1 MPSLAKASAQRV
13 VLWVIWFSM
22 VVSIAIYQVELGG
35 GILPGRDAVQQG
47 FQFPMPLVFAQLCI
61 AAAVRWILIPR
72 AKESRKLLVL
82 LIIGLALSEAP
93 EFNGIFLVPKTMPET
108 KMAIFYLSLLSAL
121 QFIPFYAGRI
131 GVPPAEGNEPS

>member
-108 KMAIFYLSLLSAL
+108 KMAIFYLSLLS
-121 QFIPFYAGRI
+121 
-131 GVPPAEGNEPS
+131 